1 MRQRAIQAGVVHV
14 PAFQFIEAGQEFEH
28 PELLKWAIPI
38 GSLEPGAAA
47 VVVDEAAP
55 TEQIATPKKRSKAA
69 PVEAPPP
76 TDTSSDPAEDVI

>member
-14 PAFQFIEAGQEFEH
+14 PVFQFIEAGQEFDH

-38 GSLEPGAAA
+38 GSLEPGAEA

-55 TEQIATPKKRSKAA
+55 TEQIATPRKKKAA
-69 PVEAPPP
+69 PVAEPAAP
-76 TDTSSDPAEDVI
+76 DAAEDVI